1 MLDINSTISQID
13 KLCRQLGQQYTVTR
27 NGSTVGKSWGVVG
40 SSNSKDSTES
50 GVSNL
55 TVTSKVLF
63 IPANP
68 RWAPHPGDT
77 FTADKVSY
85 GVVDVEAYKPGKAAI
100 AYKVTVE

>member
-1 MLDINSTISQID
+1 MLNINTTISQID
-13 KLCRQLGQQYTVTR
+13 NLCKAMGLQYTVTR

-40 SSNSKDSTES
+40 SSDSKDSTES

-55 TVTSKVLF
+55 TVINKVIY

-68 RWAPHPGDT
+68 RWAPRPGDT
-77 FTADKVSY
+77 FTADKISY
-85 GVVDVEAYKPGKAAI
+85 GVVDVEAYQPGKAAI